1 MSTAAGRA
9 RASSKKKARSRFS
22 AQHWPV
28 WLRRVR
34 TVAIVL
40 VAIPLI
46 LIPVYAIVPPPFST
60 PMIWARFSGPVERD
74 WVSIE
79 EMSPVLVAS
88 VLMSEDGRFCSHWG
102 VDWVEVGR
110 ALDDDDGRPRGASTI
125 SMQVVRN
132 LFLWT
137 SRSYI
142 RKVIEVPL
150 AFYADLVWSKR
161 RMMEIY
167 LNTVQWGPQVFGAEA
182 AARAYFRRSAKEVS
196 SRQAALMAVTLPNP
210 YLRNPAKPSAAMQR
224 RAGVVQSRAAQSGD
238 YIGCLRLGSG

>member
-1 MSTAAGRA
+1 
-9 RASSKKKARSRFS
+9 
-22 AQHWPV
+22 V
-28 WLRRVR
+28 V
-34 TVAIVL
+34 IVL

-46 LIPVYAIVPPPFST
+46 LIPVYAIIPPPFST

-74 WVSIE
+74 WVSID
-79 EMSPVLVAS
+79 EMSPVLVSS

-110 ALDDDDGRPRGASTI
+110 ALDDDDGKPRGASTI

-137 SRSYI
+137 SRSYV

-182 AARAYFRRSAKEVS
+182 AARHYFRRSAKEIS
-196 SRQAALMAVTLPNP
+196 GRQAALMAVTLPNP
-210 YLRNPAKPSAAMQR
+210 YLRNPAKPSRAMNG
-224 RAGVVQSRAAQSGD
+224 RAGVVQARAAQSGD